1 MLNKEFGDTC
11 DLGIDNELSVHFEEV
26 KNKCIPFSR
35 EKEYLGCCVDANL
48 S

>member
-11 DLGIDNELSVHFEEV
+11 DLCIDNELSVHFEEV
-26 KNKCIPFSR
+26 KNECIPFSR